1 VDGKFVAYYRVS
13 TETQDTEC
21 AAQRLA
27 VETYLNGGGWELLGE
42 FVEVE
47 TGKISDRPELQ
58 NALTLC
64 KRRKAKL
71 VIAKLDRLSRN
82 LHFITGLVESGVK
95 FVACDMPHAKDFEI
109 HIRASLAQEE
119 RRLISERT
127 SQALQARKAQGKPWM
142 SKRSGR
148 MVERLGSPDPSKGSA
163 VGVAVRKKAADEFAA
178 KMLPVIDAIR
188 ARGLTTLQAI
198 ADELTRQRWPTAKGA
213 DAWSMMAVSNI
224 LKRRILSP
232 EIRPERDH
240 EHPF

>member
-1 VDGKFVAYYRVS
+1 MEGLFVAYYRVS
-13 TETQDTEC
+13 TEKQDAEC

-27 VETYLNGGGWELLGE
+27 VESYLNGGGWQLLGE

-47 TGKISDRPELQ
+47 TGKINDRPELQ
-58 NALTLC
+58 NALALC
-64 KRRKAKL
+64 KKRNAKL

-82 LHFITGLVESGVK
+82 LHFITGLMESGVE

-127 SQALQARKAQGKPWM
+127 SQALQARKAQGKPWV

-148 MVERLGSPDPSKGSA
+148 MVERLGSPNPAKGSA
-163 VGVAVRKKAADEFAA
+163 AGVAIRKKAADEFAA

-188 ARGLTTLQAI
+188 ARGIATLAGI
-198 ADELTRQRWPTAKGA
+198 AEELTRQRWPTAQGV
-213 DAWSMMAVSNI
+213 DSWSMMSVSNI
-224 LKRRILSP
+224 LKRR
-232 EIRPERDH
+232 ERAL
-240 EHPF
+240 